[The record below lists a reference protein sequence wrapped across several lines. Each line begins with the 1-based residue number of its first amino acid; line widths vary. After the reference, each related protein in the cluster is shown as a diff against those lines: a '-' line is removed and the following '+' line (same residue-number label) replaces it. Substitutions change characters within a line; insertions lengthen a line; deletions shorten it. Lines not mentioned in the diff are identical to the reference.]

1 MRSFDENY
9 LIDGAPML
17 APDAGVSLHYS
28 DIDASDAGRDE
39 AGFMHR
45 SVVRSKVPTWG
56 FTYSFL
62 TAEELAYLMGLLEGK
77 ATFQFTDGEA
87 VRTAYCAKVETTL
100 FDRTHGLYKALQ
112 FNIIGC

>member
-1 MRSFDENY
+1 MRGFDEY
-9 LIDGAPML
+9 YRIDGAPML
-17 APDAGVSLHYS
+17 LPDAGVSLHYA
-28 DIDASDAGRDE
+28 DIDGSDAGRDE
-39 AGFMHR
+39 GGFMHR

-62 TAEELAYLMGLLEGK
+62 TAEELAYLMGLMEGK
-77 ATFQFTDGEA
+77 ATFAFTAGEDTC
-87 VRTAYCAKVETTL
+87 TAYCAKVETTL